1 MYSTLQLQ
9 TGISVFIRTIS
20 YWSVSRLILESLD
33 LASTQCFSGIMS
45 SDRGYYDTIGS
56 SRSPTGQHPSQQQ
69 HQTLHR
75 VSSRHFETFASHGG
89 GGGLYTP
96 EDHAARF
103 DPNRYGSAR
112 LDVSMSGGYGYE
124 ASGAQTWN
132 PSSFGGP
139 GALAAMGGATGRIK
153 TPSRQRSALPA
164 VSLGFAQWV
173 KVLWAC

>member
-1 MYSTLQLQ
+1 
-9 TGISVFIRTIS
+9 
-20 YWSVSRLILESLD
+20 
-33 LASTQCFSGIMS
+33 MS